1 MDLLCG
7 DSNIKNKLKKLLP
20 SGQCLLLLFPMR
32 KTNYIDRVQEI
43 ENEIETLEKQIPM
56 LFPEDPR
63 RIKMENT
70 IKRLNERMD
79 NIGDNDYL
87 AYADQVATD
96 LHGGWC
102 D

>member
-1 MDLLCG
+1 
-7 DSNIKNKLKKLLP
+7 
-20 SGQCLLLLFPMR
+20 MR
-32 KTNYIDRVQEI
+32 KTYYLNRIQEI
-43 ENEIETLEKQIPM
+43 EDEIETLEKQIPM

-70 IKRLNERMD
+70 IKRLSERMD
-79 NIGDNDYL
+79 RIEENDYL
-87 AYADQVATD
+87 AYCDQVATD

>member
-1 MDLLCG
+1 
-7 DSNIKNKLKKLLP
+7 
-20 SGQCLLLLFPMR
+20 MR
-32 KTNYIDRVQEI
+32 KTDYLNRIQEI
-43 ENEIETLEKQIPM
+43 EDEIETLEKQIPM

-70 IKRLNERMD
+70 IKRLRERME
-79 NIGDNDYL
+79 NIEENDYL
-87 AYADQVATD
+87 AHCDRVATD

>member
-1 MDLLCG
+1 M
-7 DSNIKNKLKKLLP
+7 SRI
-20 SGQCLLLLFPMR
+20 
-32 KTNYIDRVQEI
+32 QEI
-43 ENEIETLEKQIPM
+43 ENQIDDLEKQIPM

-70 IKRLNERMD
+70 IQRLRERMD
-79 NIGDNDYL
+79 RIEENDYL
-87 AYADQVATD
+87 AYCDRVATD

>member
-20 SGQCLLLLFPMR
+20 SGQYLLLLFPMR

>member
-1 MDLLCG
+1 
-7 DSNIKNKLKKLLP
+7 
-20 SGQCLLLLFPMR
+20 MR
-32 KTNYIDRVQEI
+32 KNTIERIQEI

-70 IKRLNERMD
+70 IKRLRNRME
-79 NIGDNDYL
+79 NIEENDYL
-87 AYADQVATD
+87 AYCDQVATD